1 MFKKKISVMVIILML
16 VAQYAY
22 GIGFAPQVKAAA
34 IDDERNIIT
43 SVSMAVYGPDGITV
57 TNSVYERDANVTL
70 DYNWSLPKNHNYK
83 QGDTFTFQLP
93 EQFQLFNDFNG
104 PLVSEDGDVG
114 SFEVRQISHEVIM
127 TFNDYIE
134 THDDVQGTLRLN
146 TKFDKQQISG
156 STIQN
161 ILFPVSGGIQTV
173 TVNFKPSVG
182 STIEKRGIAEGF
194 NANQILWTVD
204 VNKSLEAVGNA
215 IVTDPI
221 PSDLSLNTPVT
232 VSVYQLSI
240 QLDGSV
246 TEGALLDTS
255 KYSAEL
261 SGGSLIVRFTEPV
274 IKEAYRIVYST
285 GITNDHQLSFTNT
298 ATFSGDGQEPASST
312 ATVNVERGGS
322 LKKYSTS
329 YDGGKQIIS
338 WAIEYNY
345 NEKNIPQGNA
355 VLTDLFDDSQELVAD
370 SLKIYAVQLDSSGG
384 ATLGKVLT
392 KDVDYT
398 VVSTSDV
405 HKSGFVLQFAHDVT
419 SPYRIEYKTKAIKRV
434 FEDATITNTVSD
446 STYSDQATRLIRSSI
461 LYKTLSTVDYQNKIL
476 GWKVTLNSDNYPM
489 SHVTVTESF
498 PFGGLKFIPESL
510 VIRNL
515 NGNVL
520 NPNNYDLVYNSPV
533 ETNKGFKV
541 VFNSP
546 ISGLYTI
553 SYSTEFNKDWI
564 WAKTENFNNK
574 VRLDWMDTTEALR
587 TIEAEG
593 LFIPRPEAK
602 NNGFKGGAYDASTKK
617 ITWSIGAN
625 YNGKTLE
632 APALVDI
639 LKSGQTLV
647 PGSLKVYTMNIA
659 KNGEPT
665 KGTEVNPNKYTYS
678 VNSDNELNV
687 IFTDKINSAFYIEFN
702 TSLEGQII
710 GTTVDNK
717 ANLYDG
723 AKVVSKDLTAS
734 VKIPFGEDYVLKD
747 GTQNG
752 DKIDWSLQI
761 NRGQSTIKDAL
772 IKDTPSANQILLQNS
787 FHLYPTAVAV
797 NGDITKSGPELI
809 QDIDY
814 SVVITTDADG
824 KQSFELSFA
833 YEISRAYIL
842 EYQSLI
848 VANTGDK
855 VINTVHFSGF
865 NGSKISKETSKEI
878 IVGVSS
884 GSGTGSGGRG
894 TLNIKKLDAED
905 NLKALGD
912 ATFALYR
919 LNGTERVLINSLT
932 TDAEGTATFNK
943 IWLGSYV
950 LVETAAPN
958 GYVLDTSE
966 HPVEIRSSLAI
977 QLVITNQKAVEPT
990 PTVTPEPT
998 DAPTTT
1004 PEPTV
1009 TPAPSTTPAP
1019 TVSPSP
1025 EATAAPTPIPTS
1037 STSGGSVV
1045 PTSTSSPV
1053 PEVIINDPAVPAG
1066 PGNAADLGSATSTD
1080 EGTPEQ
1086 EITEEEIPLGEVDI
1100 DDEEVPKGTVNNSTS
1115 GAPQLPKT
1123 GENSPLPLYLS
1134 GIGLITIGFVMNR
1147 VFRRRGKTE

>member
-1 MFKKKISVMVIILML
+1 M
-16 VAQYAY
+16 
-22 GIGFAPQVKAAA
+22 
-34 IDDERNIIT
+34 
-43 SVSMAVYGPDGITV
+43 
-57 TNSVYERDANVTL
+57 
-70 DYNWSLPKNHNYK
+70 
-83 QGDTFTFQLP
+83 
-93 EQFQLFNDFNG
+93 
-104 PLVSEDGDVG
+104 
-114 SFEVRQISHEVIM
+114 
-127 TFNDYIE
+127 
-134 THDDVQGTLRLN
+134 
-146 TKFDKQQISG
+146 
-156 STIQN
+156 
-161 ILFPVSGGIQTV
+161 
-173 TVNFKPSVG
+173 
-182 STIEKRGIAEGF
+182 
-194 NANQILWTVD
+194 
-204 VNKSLEAVGNA
+204 
-215 IVTDPI
+215 
-221 PSDLSLNTPVT
+221 DL
-232 VSVYQLSI
+232 
-240 QLDGSV
+240 
-246 TEGALLDTS
+246 
-255 KYSAEL
+255 K
-261 SGGSLIVRFTEPV
+261 
-274 IKEAYRIVYST
+274 
-285 GITNDHQLSFTNT
+285 
-298 ATFSGDGQEPASST
+298 
-312 ATVNVERGGS
+312 
-322 LKKYSTS
+322 
-329 YDGGKQIIS
+329 
-338 WAIEYNY
+338 
-345 NEKNIPQGNA
+345 
-355 VLTDLFDDSQELVAD
+355 
-370 SLKIYAVQLDSSGG
+370 
-384 ATLGKVLT
+384 
-392 KDVDYT
+392 
-398 VVSTSDV
+398 
-405 HKSGFVLQFAHDVT
+405 
-419 SPYRIEYKTKAIKRV
+419 
-434 FEDATITNTVSD
+434 
-446 STYSDQATRLIRSSI
+446 
-461 LYKTLSTVDYQNKIL
+461 
-476 GWKVTLNSDNYPM
+476 
-489 SHVTVTESF
+489 
-498 PFGGLKFIPESL
+498 
-510 VIRNL
+510 
-515 NGNVL
+515 
-520 NPNNYDLVYNSPV
+520 
-533 ETNKGFKV
+533 
-541 VFNSP
+541 
-546 ISGLYTI
+546 
-553 SYSTEFNKDWI
+553 
-564 WAKTENFNNK
+564 
-574 VRLDWMDTTEALR
+574 
-587 TIEAEG
+587 
-593 LFIPRPEAK
+593 
-602 NNGFKGGAYDASTKK
+602 GAYDASTKK

-639 LKSGQTLV
+639 LKSGQSLV

-659 KNGEPT
+659 KNGDPT
-665 KGTEVNPNKYTYS
+665 KGAEVNPNKYTYS
-678 VNSDNELNV
+678 INSDNELKV

-710 GTTVDNK
+710 GSTIENK

-752 DKIDWSLQI
+752 DKMDWSLQI
-761 NRGQSTIKDAL
+761 NRGQSTVKDAL
-772 IKDTPSANQILLQNS
+772 VKDTPSANQILLQNS

-809 QDIDY
+809 QGIDY

-833 YEISRAYIL
+833 KEISRAYIL

-865 NGSKISKETSKEI
+865 NGSEIRKETSKEI

-884 GSGTGSGGRG
+884 GSGTVSGVRG

-919 LNGTERVLINSLT
+919 LNGAERVLINSLT
-932 TDAEGTATFNK
+932 TDAEGTTTFNK

-966 HPVEIRSSLAI
+966 HPVEIRSSSAI

-990 PTVTPEPT
+990 PTATPEPT

-1019 TVSPSP
+1019 TASPSP
-1025 EATAAPTPIPTS
+1025 EVTAAPTTIPTS

-1053 PEVIINDPAVPAG
+1053 PGVIINDPAVPAG

-1086 EITEEEIPLGEVDI
+1086 EITEEIPLGEVDI

-1134 GIGLITIGFVMNR
+1134 GIGLIAIGFVLNR